1 MAQGRTDLIENTVE
15 DVVDRNKKYQE
26 RKTEIERIQE
36 KMINKRQVKEIQH
49 THTRV
54 PEIEK

>member
-1 MAQGRTDLIENTVE
+1 MENTVE
-15 DVVDRNKKYQE
+15 DVVDRNKKYKE

-49 THTRV
+49 TYTRV